1 MVWKMWFFLNPR
13 KNENIIEHM
22 PSGYTEEI
30 EKINS
35 DVHTYN
41 GEVVNKKRID
51 VFGYNTK

>member
-1 MVWKMWFFLNPR
+1 MWFFLNPR